1 MKQLKWEKELQ
12 KNNFFKNNMSIQ
24 INSTGNNNFKAIMM
38 IQCEF
43 LIKQFIH
50 FLIFCNDAHL
60 MRIRCVSD
68 AYQMHIRFVSDAYQ
82 MQIIYKSYAY

>member
-12 KNNFFKNNMSIQ
+12 KNKVFLNNMSNQ
-24 INSTGNNNFKAIMM
+24 INSKGNNNFKAIMM

-50 FLIFCNDAHL
+50 FLIFCNDTHL
-60 MRIRCVSD
+60 MRIRC
-68 AYQMHIRFVSDAYQ
+68 VSDAYQ
-82 MQIIYKSYAY
+82 MQIIYKSYAYQMRFR